1 MAKIIV
7 ACAVLHN
14 IAWDRRERMDDA
26 FCDQDVLADRD
37 VDDAVQPLNNN
48 TRQFIVDN
56 YF

>member
-14 IAWDRRERMDDA
+14 IALDRRERMDDA
-26 FCDQDVLADRD
+26 FCDQDVLADGD
-37 VDDAVQPLNNN
+37 VDEAVQPLNNN
-48 TRQFIVDN
+48 IRQFIVDN